1 MLTTTLTSR
10 QLSRQTG
17 KAKQAAQRGPVVITE
32 RGHPTHALLT
42 IKEYRALMGP
52 ITLLDA
58 IAQPTARNVDF
69 KSAHLRHG
77 LFKPANL
84 V

>member
-1 MLTTTLTSR
+1 MFTTTLTSR
-10 QLSRQTG
+10 QLARQTG
-17 KAKQAAQRGPVVITE
+17 KAKKAAQRGPVVITE
-32 RGHPTHALLT
+32 HGRPTHALLT
-42 IKEYRALMGP
+42 IKEYRALMGQ

-58 IAQPTARNVDF
+58 IVQPTAGNFDF
-69 KSAHLRHG
+69 KSARLRNG

>member
-17 KAKQAAQRGPVVITE
+17 KAKQAAQRGPVVITD

-42 IKEYRALMGP
+42 IKEYRALMGQ

-58 IAQPTARNVDF
+58 IAQPNAGNLD
-69 KSAHLRHG
+69 
-77 LFKPANL
+77 FKPARLRSGSFKPVNL
-84 V
+84 N

>member
-1 MLTTTLTSR
+1 MLNTTLTSR
-10 QLSRQTG
+10 QLARQSG
-17 KAKQAAQRGPVVITE
+17 RAKKAAQRGAVVITE
-32 RGHPTHALLT
+32 HGHPTHALLT
-42 IKEYRALMGP
+42 IKEYRALLGQ

-58 IAQPTARNVDF
+58 IAQPTAGNFDF
-69 KSAHLRHG
+69 KSARLRNG